1 MKEERV
7 PLFQL
12 NEEVYIEP
20 TAASPGFH
28 AKVVGLKAKSFL
40 ILEYPFAE
48 SGSHQIKAQDF
59 VWVRCFETAVF
70 RFKTRVMRV
79 LKEPVGLMFLEYP
92 TSIEEINLRTSER
105 KKIFI
110 RGSFLDLQDRGGRRH
125 WEGYILDIS
134 DSGCLM
140 WGDFVH
146 LVDKDILLS
155 FTIPWTGEKI
165 QAKARVVRCEV
176 TDKGI
181 RSGLK
186 FIDLDPETHKR
197 LMGFVST
204 LKEEELSKI
213 VVNGTPT

>member
-1 MKEERV
+1 MKEDRL
-7 PLFQL
+7 PLFEL

-40 ILEYPFAE
+40 ILECPIGQ
-48 SGSHQIKAQDF
+48 SGVNQIRAGDSI
-59 VWVRCFETAVF
+59 WVRCFENAVF
-70 RFKTRVMRV
+70 RFKGKVLRV
-79 LKEPVGLMFLEYP
+79 LKEPAALMFMEYP
-92 TSIEEINLRTSER
+92 ASIEEINLRTSER

-110 RGSFLDLQDRGGRRH
+110 RGSFLDLQERGKKRQ

-155 FTIPWTGEKI
+155 FTIPWTGERI

-186 FIDLDPETHKR
+186 FIDVDPETHKR
-197 LMGFVST
+197 LMGFIST
-204 LKEEELSKI
+204 LREDELSKI
-213 VVNGTPT
+213 VVNGAPT